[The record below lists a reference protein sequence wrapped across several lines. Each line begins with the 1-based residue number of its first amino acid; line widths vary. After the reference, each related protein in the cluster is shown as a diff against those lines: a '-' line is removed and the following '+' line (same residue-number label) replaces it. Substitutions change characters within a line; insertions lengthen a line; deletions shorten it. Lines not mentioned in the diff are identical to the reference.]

1 MEIGRVIFYTG
12 EIMFLCLFV
21 FLSFYLFVFQPVC
34 LFLTKPAASLREKR
48 PVDACL

>member
-21 FLSFYLFVFQPVC
+21 FLSFCLPTYLSFFDKTGR
-34 LFLTKPAASLREKR
+34 FSSRET
-48 PVDACL
+48 AG